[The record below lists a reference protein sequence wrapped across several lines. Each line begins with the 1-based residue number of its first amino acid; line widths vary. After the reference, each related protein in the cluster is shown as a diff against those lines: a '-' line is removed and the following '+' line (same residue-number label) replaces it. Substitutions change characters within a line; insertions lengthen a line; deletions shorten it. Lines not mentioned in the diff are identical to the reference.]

1 MRILILDDEVDV
13 RKAIRVMLAG
23 AGFEVVEAGTG
34 EEALRILDDL
44 GADLLLCD
52 IFLPGADGLEII
64 RTVRRQHPAVKIIAV
79 SGGGPQAAHDLLP
92 EAQLQGAV
100 GVLYKPVDQ
109 TVALAAIKRVLPAAQ
124 AR

>member
-64 RTVRRQHPAVKIIAV
+64 RTVRHQHPAAKNHCREWGRSPGRA
-79 SGGGPQAAHDLLP
+79 
-92 EAQLQGAV
+92 
-100 GVLYKPVDQ
+100 
-109 TVALAAIKRVLPAAQ
+109 
-124 AR
+124 